1 MEQNSFISFADV
13 KKSIFDPEILTLLA
27 PSIYNPTPERL
38 KHRAEKYIADSNV
51 KAYACKSS
59 EKHIGIVVFKTEND
73 TAEILDI
80 AVKPEYRKNGIGKR
94 LVEFILNQFPVD
106 TITAETDNDA
116 VGFYKKCGF
125 ALTPTAAV
133 EDTARYF
140 CKLSAVSKHYDLL
153 IEENNDPV
161 RDPEPLREYMEKWDG
176 RQFIDSL
183 RLTKEKSVLEIGVGT
198 GRLAVRTAPECRDFF
213 GIDISPKTVK
223 RAKKNLSGLNNIT
236 LICGDFMS
244 CDFGRKFD
252 VIYSSLT
259 FMHIK
264 DKMAAINKIKLLLT
278 GGGRFVLSIDK
289 NQSDTI
295 EYGTR
300 KIRIYP
306 DRKENIAEYID
317 QSGMSL
323 IKVLEIE
330 FACIFI
336 AVKQN

>member
-80 AVKPEYRKNGIGKR
+80 AVKPEYRKHGIGR
-94 LVEFILNQFPVD
+94 NLIDFIFTQFPVD

-140 CKLSAVSKHYDLL
+140 CRLSAVFLHYDLL
-153 IEENNDPV
+153 IKDNNDPV
-161 RDPEPLREYMEKWDG
+161 CDPEPLREYMDKWDG
-176 RQFIDSL
+176 RHFIDSL

-223 RAKKNLSGLNNIT
+223 RAKKNLSGLN
-236 LICGDFMS
+236 
-244 CDFGRKFD
+244 
-252 VIYSSLT
+252 
-259 FMHIK
+259 
-264 DKMAAINKIKLLLT
+264 KLLL
-278 GGGRFVLSIDK
+278 
-289 NQSDTI
+289 
-295 EYGTR
+295 
-300 KIRIYP
+300 
-306 DRKENIAEYID
+306 
-317 QSGMSL
+317 
-323 IKVLEIE
+323 
-330 FACIFI
+330 FAAIL
-336 AVKQN
+336 